1 MQSLR
6 NMIIAFIL
14 NLVFSI
20 FEFIGGI
27 LTGSVAIATDAVHD
41 LGDACSI
48 LIAICL
54 EKKSRNDPDNNYT
67 FGYLRFSVLGAF
79 ITSTILAVGSTIV
92 LYNSIPRLINPLPVN
107 YNGMI
112 ILAIIGFVI
121 NLAATLLTSH
131 TKNKNEKAVSLHM
144 LEDVLGWAAVLVGSL
159 LIKYTG
165 LYIIDAILSV
175 GITIFILSN
184 VIKQYKEIFNVFLEK
199 VPKDINM
206 DELKKHLEKVNNVLN
221 IHHIHLWTM
230 DGASNYAT
238 VHVLVDENIKMIDL
252 EKIKEQLKEELSEH
266 DISHSVIEFET
277 KKCTDENCKIDCNK
291 ENHMGHH
298 H

>member
-1 MQSLR
+1 
-6 NMIIAFIL
+6 
-14 NLVFSI
+14 
-20 FEFIGGI
+20 
-27 LTGSVAIATDAVHD
+27 
-41 LGDACSI
+41 
-48 LIAICL
+48 
-54 EKKSRNDPDNNYT
+54 
-67 FGYLRFSVLGAF
+67 
-79 ITSTILAVGSTIV
+79 LAVGSTIV

-107 YNGMI
+107 YDGMI

-121 NLAATLLTSH
+121 NFAATIITSH

-206 DELKKHLEKVNNVLN
+206 DEFNDDIRNNLAAKGYDDKSINELTIHGDDDKISLSNRDVISGHTNVKLEDFDKRKYEQILK
-221 IHHIHLWTM
+221 
-230 DGASNYAT
+230 S
-238 VHVLVDENIKMIDL
+238 ENIIREYQMYC
-252 EKIKEQLKEELSEH
+252 S
-266 DISHSVIEFET
+266 F
-277 KKCTDENCKIDCNK
+277 
-291 ENHMGHH
+291 
-298 H
+298 